1 MLLLILRYEEIAI
14 SEDPAIAGKYPHPT
28 FHSEDVALICN
39 EVKATIK
46 FQLKKVV
53 SMGVAVGNVK
63 MTEDEL
69 YWQHPWWQSN

>member
-14 SEDPAIAGKYPHPT
+14 SEDPAIAGKYPT
-28 FHSEDVALICN
+28 SIFHSEDVALICN

-53 SMGVAVGNVK
+53 CMGVAVGNVK